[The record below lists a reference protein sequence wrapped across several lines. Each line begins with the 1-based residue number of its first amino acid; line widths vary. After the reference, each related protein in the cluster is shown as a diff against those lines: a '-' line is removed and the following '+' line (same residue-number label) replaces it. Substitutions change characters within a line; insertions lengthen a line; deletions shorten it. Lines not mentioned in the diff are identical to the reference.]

1 MPASSIDQFAATDSG
16 AAFYA
21 AYDSVLST
29 WPDDTTTV
37 EIESDYG
44 TTHVNVCGPESG
56 PPVVLLPGGGATSTV
71 WFGNVTALSGQN
83 RVYAVD
89 LMGDVGRSTAH
100 GKPMKTVDDLRDWLK
115 SVIDGLDLDSP
126 SIIGHSYGAMIAL
139 DYALH
144 NPDRVSRLILIDP
157 NSCFA
162 GMRMQYLVHALPI
175 LLRPNEKRE
184 RTFIEWETGGASLD
198 EDWMSLLTLGA
209 AHFPKS
215 KTIVPKR
222 PDRKKLAGFSVDT
235 TVILAGRSKVHDSSR
250 VAALIRASL
259 PHAKTLI
266 LASATHHAL
275 PMVPAQELNAALC
288 SALGR

>member
-1 MPASSIDQFAATDSG
+1 MPASSIDQFAATEIG

-29 WPDDTTTV
+29 WPDDATSI
-37 EIESDYG
+37 EIESSYG
-44 TTHVNVCGPESG
+44 TTHVNMCGPKSG

-71 WFGNVTALSGQN
+71 WFGNVTALSAQN

-89 LMGDVGRSTAH
+89 LMGDVGRSTAR
-100 GKPMKTVDDLRDWLK
+100 GKPMKAVDDLLDWLK

-139 DYALH
+139 AYALH

-184 RTFIEWETGGASLD
+184 RTFIEWETGGTSLD
-198 EDWMSLLTLGA
+198 ENWMSLLTLGA
-209 AHFPKS
+209 AYFPKS

-222 PDRKKLAGFSVDT
+222 PDRKTLAGFSVNT

-250 VAALIRASL
+250 VAASVRASL
-259 PHAKTLI
+259 PHSKTLI
-266 LASATHHAL
+266 LTSATHHAL
-275 PMVPAQELNAALC
+275 PMAPAEELNAALR